1 MPLVYLNNVVP
12 PVIFAVDMLF
22 NKLLFRYKH
31 LVLVLFAVGFYYGII
46 VLRTVLLPDQPFPG
60 VQLHK
65 SSDYK
70 VLGYGALGMV
80 AAHLVFTTITVFRY
94 KVLKKK
100 EWGQCFKEQP
110 KLEKALY
117 HAPPRQE
124 EEQKDKIKINLSGE
138 T

>member
-46 VLRTVLLPDQPFPG
+46 VLRAVLLPGKDFPG
-60 VQLHK
+60 VQLQK

-80 AAHLVFTTITVFRY
+80 AAHLVFTTITVIRY

-100 EWGQCFKEQP
+100 EWGQCFKEKP
-110 KLEKALY
+110 KLAKPLY
-117 HAPPRQE
+117 AAPRPE
-124 EEQKDKIKINLSGE
+124 EEKKDNIKINVSGE